1 MRKSEIFLRTLI
13 EFQGQAHHLGTN
25 GPVMLTGGHGGT
37 YLQRKAPASG
47 SVMAVEV
54 RYEVGS
60 LSWAWWQK
68 AAGTSTD
75 PPLCV
80 AIPCLPWLLFPSM
93 TQSTGWLSMC
103 KRYWRI
109 QSRTGGCGRG
119 SDSETCHGLRTRG
132 DATVSRPAAVH
143 LAVRALRSITAKV
156 EETAQF
162 VPPFFD
168 FAVIG

>member
-80 AIPCLPWLLFPSM
+80 AIPCLPWSLFPSM

-109 QSRTGGCGRG
+109 QSRTGGCGRRIRQWDLPRPQN
-119 SDSETCHGLRTRG
+119 SRRCHSQQASCCASCSE
-132 DATVSRPAAVH
+132 SP
-143 LAVRALRSITAKV
+143 
-156 EETAQF
+156 
-162 VPPFFD
+162 
-168 FAVIG
+168 